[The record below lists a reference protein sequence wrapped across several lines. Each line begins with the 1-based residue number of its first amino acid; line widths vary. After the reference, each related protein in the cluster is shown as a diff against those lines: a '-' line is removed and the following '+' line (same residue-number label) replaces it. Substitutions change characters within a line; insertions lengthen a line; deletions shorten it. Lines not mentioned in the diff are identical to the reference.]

1 MVKSVYLTVPLMLG
15 SISAAYGA
23 TIEIVSGIVGDEG
36 MARGDTPIEIYPSL
50 DTCNS
55 SKILLIHIV
64 KTLLAV
70 NNF

>member
-1 MVKSVYLTVPLMLG
+1 MKLLILFLSEESEVVKSVYLTVPLMLG

-55 SKILLIHIV
+55 I
-64 KTLLAV
+64 
-70 NNF
+70 